1 MILAIAIANDTSTLL
16 VELGVV
22 LVVLALAGR
31 IARRIGISPIPLYLL
46 AGLSLGDGGVV
57 ELVTARGFI
66 ETGAA
71 IGVVLLLLVLGLDYS
86 GEELV
91 AGLRANRRA
100 GLVDFVLNATP
111 GFVAAYLLGWGT
123 TAAVFLGGITYIS
136 SSGVIAKLLEDLRRI
151 GNRET
156 PTILSIL
163 IVEDLVMAVYLP
175 IAAGLAVASGA
186 VETVADI
193 AIALGAVSAAF
204 AISLRLGD
212 RLSRLVFTP
221 SNELLL
227 LTVLGAGVLVAGGAE
242 KLGAPA
248 AVAALL
254 LGIALSGTTATTARA
269 LLTPLRDVFAA
280 VFFVFFGLTID
291 PGSVPGAL
299 PEAAALAVVS
309 GATKVVT
316 GMWAAKRAGVGVA
329 GRLRAGTALVARG
342 EFSIIIAGLALAE
355 GVEPELPAVAAAY
368 VLIVAGVAPVLTRL
382 ADPIAERIQARAAVR
397 T

>member
-1 MILAIAIANDTSTLL
+1 MILAAASGTPTLL
-16 VELGVV
+16 VEVGVV
-22 LVVLALAGR
+22 LLVLAIAGR
-31 IARRIGISPIPLYLL
+31 LAHRVGISPIPLYLL
-46 AGLSLGDGGVV
+46 AGLALGDGGVA
-57 ELVTARGFI
+57 ELVTARDFI

-91 AGLRANRRA
+91 SGLRANRRA
-100 GLVDFVLNATP
+100 GLVDLVLNATP
-111 GFVAAYLLGWGT
+111 GFGAALLLGWDT

-136 SSGVIAKLLEDLRRI
+136 SSGVIAKLLEDLGRI

-156 PTILSIL
+156 PTVLSIL

-175 IAAGLAVASGA
+175 VAAGLAIATGV
-186 VETVADI
+186 VETITDI
-193 AIALGAVSAAF
+193 TIALAAVGAAF
-204 AISLRLGD
+204 AISLKFGA

-254 LGIALSGTTATTARA
+254 LGIALSGPTATNARA

-291 PGSVPGAL
+291 PGSIPGAL

-316 GMWAAKRAGVGVA
+316 GVWAASRAGVGVA

-355 GVEPELPAVAAAY
+355 GVDPRLPAVAAAY

-382 ADPIAERIQARAAVR
+382 ADPLADRIQARSAAR
-397 T
+397 G

>member
-1 MILAIAIANDTSTLL
+1 VILAAASSTPTLL

-22 LVVLALAGR
+22 LVVLGVAGR
-31 IARRIGISPIPLYLL
+31 LAHRVGISPIPLYLL
-46 AGLSLGDGGVV
+46 AGLALGEGGVA
-57 ELVTARGFI
+57 ELVTARDFI

-111 GFVAAYLLGWGT
+111 GFAAALLFGWGA

-136 SSGVIAKLLEDLRRI
+136 SSGVVAKLLEDLGRI

-156 PTILSIL
+156 PTVLSIL

-175 IAAGLAVASGA
+175 VAAGLAIATGV

-193 AIALGAVSAAF
+193 TIALAAVAVAF
-204 AISLRLGD
+204 AISLRFGAT
-212 RLSRLVFTP
+212 LSRLVFSP
-221 SNELLL
+221 SDELLL
-227 LTVLGAGVLVAGGAE
+227 LTVLGGGVLVAGGAE
-242 KLGAPA
+242 HLGAPA

-254 LGIALSGTTATTARA
+254 LGIALSGSTATNARA

-291 PGSVPGAL
+291 PGLIPGAL
-299 PEAAALAVVS
+299 PEAAALAVVT

-316 GMWAAKRAGVGVA
+316 GVWAASRAGVRVA
-329 GRLRAGTALVARG
+329 GQLRAGTALVARG
-342 EFSIIIAGLALAE
+342 EFSIIIAGLAFAE
-355 GVEPELPAVAAAY
+355 GVEPRLPAVAAAY
-368 VLIVAGVAPVLTRL
+368 VLILAGVAPVLTRL
-382 ADPIAERIQARAAVR
+382 ADPLAGWIQARSTVR
-397 T
+397 A